1 MSIRYGVLL
10 IPEPSFTARAY
21 RARQLICG
29 QYGSWAAEMHMLHLT
44 VAGYFQCP
52 DSAIDTL
59 GEGLGEIAED
69 IRQRTPQFPLSHRGV
84 APLPDAA
91 GNIVVDFSG
100 SQSTGVLHNLH
111 RDVIGLLGRTPGA
124 TLEMEHAGDDYWPH
138 ISLMQYATHVSEV
151 FADAMEFARD
161 VVADL
166 QLPASTHAWRLLL
179 VRFRSEAAGN
189 DWTGGRWAADLS
201 WETLSSYSL

>member
-52 DSAIDTL
+52 DSAIDAV
-59 GEGLGEIAED
+59 GEGLADIAED
-69 IRQRTPQFPLSHRGV
+69 SRQRMPQFPLGHRGV
-84 APLPDAA
+84 ATLPGAA

-100 SQSTGVLHNLH
+100 SPNADPLHTLH
-111 RDVIGLLGRTPGA
+111 RDVIGLLGRVLGVSPGMA
-124 TLEMEHAGDDYWPH
+124 HAGDDYRPH
-138 ISLMQYATHVSEV
+138 ITLMQYARQTPEV
-151 FADAMEFARD
+151 FADAVEFARD

-179 VRFRSEAAGN
+179 VRFRSEAAGD
-189 DWTGGRWAADLS
+189 DWTGDRWAADLS
-201 WETLSSYSL
+201 WEILSSYSL